1 MTGHT
6 LVLAK
11 MDLREMEQF
20 VLVNYNVKNICAC
33 GLFYLH
39 LINFFSFI
47 TYFFKFIYFVI
58 YSFVCSS
65 IDLFIAFLSLVLQE
79 TF

>member
-1 MTGHT
+1 MTGRT

-20 VLVNYNVKNICAC
+20 VLVNYNLKNICAC

-39 LINFFSFI
+39 LNNFFNLKAYATLVTEHNFSGYVLFNLFLL
-47 TYFFKFIYFVI
+47 YF
-58 YSFVCSS
+58 
-65 IDLFIAFLSLVLQE
+65 L
-79 TF
+79 